1 MRTAGAAALIAAM
14 MGRTKKV
21 KAEKVTRKCVL
32 PECTTMTKH
41 NGGYCCAEHC
51 VEHRRRQRWTR
62 GNMEGK

>member
-1 MRTAGAAALIAAM
+1 M
-14 MGRTKKV
+14 

-51 VEHRRRQRWTR
+51 DEHRRRQRWTR